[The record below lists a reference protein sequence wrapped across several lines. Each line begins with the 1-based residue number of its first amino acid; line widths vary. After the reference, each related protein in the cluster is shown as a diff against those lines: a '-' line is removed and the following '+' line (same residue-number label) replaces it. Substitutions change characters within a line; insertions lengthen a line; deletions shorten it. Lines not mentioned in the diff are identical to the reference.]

1 MDLLVGFLQ
10 GCGYAALIYVS
21 GMAGLAFADW
31 RDRRAGRPIDR
42 GGFGPALPG
51 DPDY

>member
-1 MDLLVGFLQ
+1 MADFLW
-10 GCGYAALIYVS
+10 GCMYAALMWLGGMS
-21 GMAGLAFADW
+21 GIAFGDW